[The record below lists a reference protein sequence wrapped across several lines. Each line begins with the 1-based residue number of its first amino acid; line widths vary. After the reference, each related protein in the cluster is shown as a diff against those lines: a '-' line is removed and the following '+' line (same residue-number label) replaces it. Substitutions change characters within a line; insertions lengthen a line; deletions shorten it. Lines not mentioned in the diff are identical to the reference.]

1 MTGKIKNLDK
11 IKVANINKN
20 IFNQDYIAE
29 AYDDYQ
35 SIFQCLKIETWE
47 QLEWLI
53 KETKNQR
60 EYGTFIFRGQRDC
73 HWKPISSLEREITSD
88 FDTIKNKHLENFR
101 RFARGKIN
109 EQFLLQKT
117 EETEY
122 INEIWAVG
130 QHMGLK
136 TPLLDWSKSFF
147 ISLFFAFKERNN
159 NSPYRAVFCLNSDIL
174 DRGLNY
180 VSEIFEPISDP
191 YGRLTAQQGL
201 FLTNKAI
208 IYIRDKLNR
217 NINNKNSR
225 EANIKIARK
234 YFINNKLRDEII
246 DYLDFIGIK
255 IDTIYPDIQGVIE
268 KVNEMLLKNK

>member
-1 MTGKIKNLDK
+1 MNDKIKNLDK
-11 IKVANINKN
+11 IKIANINKK
-20 IFNQDYIAE
+20 ILDQDYIAE
-29 AYDDYQ
+29 AYDAYQ
-35 SIFQCLKIETWE
+35 SIFQCLKIETLK

-53 KETKNQR
+53 KETKNER
-60 EYGTFIFRGQRDC
+60 KNGNFIFRGQRDC
-73 HWKPISSLEREITSD
+73 HWKPISSLEREITSN
-88 FDTIKNKHLENFR
+88 FDTIKNDHLENFR
-101 RFARGKIN
+101 QLARGKIN

-147 ISLFFAFKERNN
+147 ISLFFAFEERNN
-159 NSPYRAVFCLNSDIL
+159 NSPYRAVFCLDSDIL
-174 DRGLNY
+174 YKGENY
-180 VSEIFEPISDP
+180 VSEFFEPISDP

-208 IYIRDKLNR
+208 IYAREKLNR
-217 NINNKNSR
+217 KINNKNFR
-225 EANIKIARK
+225 EINIKAARK

-246 DYLDFIGIK
+246 DYLDFIGIR
-255 IDTIYPDIQGVIE
+255 IDTVYPDIQGVIK
-268 KVNEMLLKNK
+268 KVNRMLLEK